1 MHCKLLIFSR
11 FYIANGLLGGRLA
24 ASGFSKTVSNVLVLN
39 TRAEVNRDSLYGMP
53 TTVGVAQRATHA
65 GPRRRRG
72 GGGLR

>member
-1 MHCKLLIFSR
+1 MGCGSCETCAESHP
-11 FYIANGLLGGRLA
+11 ADLLGSVVRA
-24 ASGFSKTVSNVLVLN
+24 IAIVFLN
-39 TRAEVNRDSLYGMP
+39 TRAEVNRDSLYSMP